1 MEVYHV
7 GKTKFA
13 NQLTGDGAKLHGGRW
28 NLIGSPCIYTSESK
42 ALCVLEYVANVN
54 ADDIPSSLSI
64 TVYSL
69 PDKSWKEF
77 DTTLLPENWFQIP
90 APEETKRWGTDFLKE
105 NKFLAL
111 KIPSVIISSE
121 FNFVLNPLH
130 VDFKKVKIKE
140 IHPFA
145 FDKRIKN

>member
-1 MEVYHV
+1 MEVYHL

-13 NQLTGDGAKLHGGRW
+13 NQLTGEGAKLHGGRW
-28 NLIGSPCIYTSESK
+28 NFMGTPCIYTSESK
-42 ALCVLEYVANVN
+42 ALCVLEYVANVT
-54 ADDIPSSLSI
+54 ADEMPSSLSI

-77 DTTLLPENWFQIP
+77 DRTNLPKNWFQIP
-90 APEETKRWGTDFLKE
+90 APEETKRWGTAHLIE

-121 FNFVLNPLH
+121 FNFLLNPLH
-130 VDFKKVKIKE
+130 ADFRKVKIKE
-140 IHPFA
+140 VHSFT
-145 FDKRIKN
+145 FDTRIKK